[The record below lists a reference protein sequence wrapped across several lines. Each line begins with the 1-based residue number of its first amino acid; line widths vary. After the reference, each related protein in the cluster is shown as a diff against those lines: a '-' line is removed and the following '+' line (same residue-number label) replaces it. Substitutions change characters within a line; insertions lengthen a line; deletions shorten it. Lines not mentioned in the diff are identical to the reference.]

1 MFLQPYQSV
10 LAVGSIY
17 IDTMILFVSMFRPL
31 SVQAKAKTGVAF
43 FDIWDFPNVKKSAK
57 VLDVLALE
65 FLTVF
70 KWSIATAC
78 RLPFR
83 TTIETGLGPSYY
95 IKKAGL
101 IQPRVYHLHQSV

>member
-1 MFLQPYQSV
+1 M
-10 LAVGSIY
+10 
-17 IDTMILFVSMFRPL
+17 SMFRPL

-43 FDIWDFPNVKKSAK
+43 FDIWDLPNVKKSAK

-83 TTIETGLGPSYY
+83 TTIETGLGPTVLY
-95 IKKAGL
+95 KKGGVYSTPRLPSPPVGL
-101 IQPRVYHLHQSV
+101 SPTTNHTTRLP